1 MPISCIAIDDEPLS
15 LQLVKAYVG
24 QYAELEL
31 KAVFDDALAARQ
43 WLANN
48 PIDLLFIDI
57 NMPDIT
63 GLELVRGLTHK
74 PMVIFI
80 TAYKE
85 FAYDG
90 FELDAIDYLL
100 KPVDRERFGKA
111 VGKALE
117 YHSFRTGQPLPEPDV
132 IFVRSSYQLVKVKLG
147 DVEYLESVEDYVKIH
162 LTTGRPIM
170 TLLPLKSILEKL
182 PAQRFI
188 RVHRSYVVSL
198 DKVKSVVNKKVQLTK
213 EQVPVSDSYFPA
225 IKHLQV
231 K

>member
-1 MPISCIAIDDEPLS
+1 MPLSCIAIDDEPLS
-15 LQLVKAYVG
+15 LQLVKTYVA
-24 QYAELEL
+24 QFPDLEL

-43 WLANN
+43 WLSQH
-48 PIDLLFIDI
+48 PVDLLFIDI

-63 GLELVRGLTHK
+63 GLELVRGLAHK

-80 TAYKE
+80 TAHKE

-111 VGKALE
+111 VHKAIE
-117 YHSFRTGQPLPEPDV
+117 YHSFRTGQPTPEPDV
-132 IFVRSSYQLVKVKLG
+132 IFVRSSYQLVKIKLA
-147 DVEYLESVEDYVKIH
+147 DIEYLESVEDYVKIH
-162 LTTGRPIM
+162 FATGRPVM
-170 TLLPLKSILEKL
+170 TLLALKSMLEKL
-182 PAQRFI
+182 PSQRFI

-213 EQVPVSDSYFPA
+213 DQVPVSDSYFPA